1 MKYLANI
8 LTVSRIVLALIL
20 LLFFGEISVPF
31 LVIYFIAQLTD
42 MVDGT
47 IARKTNTCS
56 TEGAI
61 LDTAADVLLVSNV
74 VKMAFKH
81 KILSKSMKIWLLIS
95 LCIATISPIISL
107 VRFGKPYYIHS
118 LSSKILGG
126 SIMFVPVS
134 TFFGF
139 AEPYIVLVLIL
150 FTYSMIENAIM
161 NLMLKKPDSDVL
173 TINAIIRQNKAMS
186 VE

>member
-1 MKYLANI
+1 MKHLANI
-8 LTVSRIVLALIL
+8 LTVSRIALALIL

-31 LVIYFIAQLTD
+31 LVIYLIAQLTD

-61 LDTAADVLLVSNV
+61 LDTTADVLLVSNV

-81 KILSKSMKIWLLIS
+81 KILSKFMKIWLLIS

-107 VRFGKPYYIHS
+107 IRFGKPYFIHS

-126 SIMFVPVS
+126 AIMTVPIS
-134 TFFGF
+134 MFFGF
-139 AEPYIVLVLIL
+139 AEICVIFVLIL

-161 NLMLKKPDSDVL
+161 NLLLKKPNSDIL
-173 TINAIIRQNKAMS
+173 TIGAIIRENRAMS
-186 VE
+186 AE